1 MPNGYEVIWS
11 PRAKTD
17 LENKIEWLL
26 ENWSEKEV
34 RQFVRSVDE
43 RIALVQTNP
52 KLFPT
57 TRKKSQVRKS
67 VMKYHT
73 TIYYQLRKNTI
84 YILTLFDPR
93 QHPGKRRI

>member
-17 LENKIEWLL
+17 FENKIQWLL

-34 RQFVRSVDE
+34 SQFVKSVDE
-43 RIALVQTNP
+43 RITLVQTNP
-52 KLFPT
+52 MLFPA
-57 TRKKSQVRKS
+57 TREKSQVRKS

-73 TIYYQLRKNTI
+73 TMYYQIRKGKI
-84 YILTLFDPR
+84 YILTFFDPR
-93 QHPGKRRI
+93 QHPAKKKI